1 MISPEK
7 EHFNNHFLIKNVDGS
22 LICWIDS
29 DYPLLRKI
37 FCVEN
42 FHPQKVWL
50 SLRTLIPHTIPN
62 QFNYID
68 FLITTNLP
76 ILTLQKSSL
85 PCLPLQMRPVDRH
98 LGEYWPKLRIHRDT
112 LIIAF
117 VAWGNSRPQGYESKM
132 DLIQLVRI
140 RSRRRSSPI
149 ISEAWSILSSPHREP
164 QPQC

>member
-1 MISPEK
+1 MISSGK
-7 EHFNNHFLIKNVDGS
+7 EHFNNHFLIKMLADLWFAGS
-22 LICWIDS
+22 IHTILC
-29 DYPLLRKI
+29 YAKF

-42 FHPQKVWL
+42 IHPQKVWL
-50 SLRTLIPHTIPN
+50 SLRTLSPHAIPN

-68 FLITTNLP
+68 FLITINLP
-76 ILTLQKSSL
+76 SLTPQKSSL
-85 PCLPLQMRPVDRH
+85 PYLSLQMRPVDRH

-117 VAWGNSRPQGYESKM
+117 VAWGNSCPQGNESKM
-132 DLIQLVRI
+132 GLIQLVRI
-140 RSRRRSSPI
+140 CSRRRSLPI